1 MEDFFKYEIACERN
15 LLRGQQKFFAD
26 FDGALKR
33 IHASTDATVAAAA
46 AAVAVE
52 ALIAATP
59 TDATAAAAAAATPT
73 VALKVAN
80 HSLEF
85 IFFPKYE
92 HIKLDFV

>member
-33 IHASTDATVAAAA
+33 IHASTDATPAAAT
-46 AAVAVE
+46 AVAVE

-59 TDATAAAAAAATPT
+59 TDATVAAAAATPT

>member
-1 MEDFFKYEIACERN
+1 M
-15 LLRGQQKFFAD
+15 RGQQKFFAD

-33 IHASTDATVAAAA
+33 IHASTDATPAAAT
-46 AAVAVE
+46 AVAVE

-59 TDATAAAAAAATPT
+59 TDATVAAAAAATPT

-92 HIKLDFV
+92 HIKLDLVSTAELGIFMTLRQIAH